1 MWFGVKPRHA
11 RNGPVVDFAVDD
23 QNRPI
28 LPDDGTAADPPD
40 HSGLGCQPAI
50 FALSAGIAA
59 AALR

>member
-1 MWFGVKPRHA
+1 MWFGLKPRHA

-23 QNRPI
+23 KSRPI
-28 LPDDGTAADPPD
+28 LPDDDTVADAPD
-40 HSGLGCQPAI
+40 HSGLDCQSAI